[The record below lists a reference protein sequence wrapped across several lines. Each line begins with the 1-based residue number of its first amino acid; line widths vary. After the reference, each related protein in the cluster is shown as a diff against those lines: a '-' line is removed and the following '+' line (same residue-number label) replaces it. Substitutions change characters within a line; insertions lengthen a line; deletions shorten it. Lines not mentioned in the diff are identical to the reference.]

1 MEEEKLEVAKQL
13 ISTSRS
19 LEGRG
24 KNTSK
29 ETQNNT
35 LKLRKRHS
43 LKTVMAK

>member
-24 KNTSK
+24 GKHEQRDT
-29 ETQNNT
+29 E
-35 LKLRKRHS
+35 
-43 LKTVMAK
+43 